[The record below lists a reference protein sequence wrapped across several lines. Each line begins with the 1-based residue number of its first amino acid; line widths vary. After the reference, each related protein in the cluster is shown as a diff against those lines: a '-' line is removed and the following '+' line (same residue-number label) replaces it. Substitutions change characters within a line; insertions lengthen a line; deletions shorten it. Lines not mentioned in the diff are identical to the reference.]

1 MSEWCSAGVYRAIA
15 RCLRVGLITLHVAG
29 LVSADVGVGGNG
41 RGLAIGGLC
50 RGGSIYIIFLVR
62 SCRNKD
68 REKLGVVGPVVR
80 LVGHIGARGL
90 RKLRFVEK
98 ISLTQF

>member
-1 MSEWCSAGVYRAIA
+1 MGVCRAIA
-15 RCLRVGLITLHVAG
+15 RCLRVGLITLHAAG

-68 REKLGVVGPVVR
+68 REKLGVVGSVVCLANWSGI
-80 LVGHIGARGL
+80 LVRAGW
-90 RKLRFVEK
+90 RKLRFAEK